1 MIVLLTLKGGL
12 CLKIRTLGKNGP
24 QVSQIGLGCMGMSDF
39 YGSKET
45 RDDKESLATIN
56 LAVEE
61 GINFFDT
68 ADYYGMGHNELLLRE
83 AMKGRRDKFFL
94 SVKFGALRGLNGEF
108 TGTDLRPVAVKN
120 FISYS
125 LQRLD
130 TDYIDLYQPGR
141 LDPQFPIEDTVGA
154 IADLIKEGKVRYL
167 GLSEATS
174 DQIRRAHDI
183 HPVSA
188 VQIEYSLASRVV
200 ESKIL
205 PTTRELGI
213 SLVAYGTLSRGLLS
227 GQSTTTTTFQPDDF
241 RNHLPRWSPENREQN
256 SQIVNELKKF
266 AESKGVTAAQ
276 LAIAWVLH
284 QGEDIITL
292 VGTSKRSRLLENLK
306 SQNIQL
312 NNEDLAY
319 LDQTFHEGAIA
330 GDRYPEF
337 ITDIVR

>member
-1 MIVLLTLKGGL
+1 MKT
-12 CLKIRTLGKNGP
+12 RTIGKNGP
-24 QVSQIGLGCMGMSDF
+24 QVSQIGLGCMGMSDL

-68 ADYYGMGHNELLLRE
+68 ADYYGMGHNELLLKEVMMRRRE
-83 AMKGRRDKFFL
+83 KFFV
-94 SVKFGALRGLNGEF
+94 SVKFGALRGSNGEF
-108 TGTDLRPVAVKN
+108 TGIDMRPVAIKN
-120 FISYS
+120 FVSYS
-125 LQRLD
+125 LQRLG

-141 LDPQFPIEDTVGA
+141 LDSKVPIEDTVGA
-154 IADLIKEGKVRYL
+154 IADLIKEGKVHYL
-167 GLSEATS
+167 GLSEATA
-174 DQIRRAHDI
+174 DQIRRAHKI

-205 PTTRELGI
+205 PTTRDLGI
-213 SLVAYGTLSRGLLS
+213 SLVAYGALSRGLLS
-227 GQSTTTTTFQPDDF
+227 GQSTPLQPNDF
-241 RNHLPRWSPENREQN
+241 RNNLPRFSSENSEQN
-256 SQIVNELKKF
+256 AEIVNRLKKF

-276 LAIAWVLH
+276 LALAWVLH

-292 VGTSKRSRLLENLK
+292 VGTSKRSRLVENLK
-306 SQNIQL
+306 CQNIQL
-312 NNEDLAY
+312 DAQDLSY
-319 LDQTFHEGAIA
+319 LDATFHEGAIA

>member
-1 MIVLLTLKGGL
+1 MKF
-12 CLKIRTLGKNGP
+12 KKLGKNGP

-83 AMKGRRDKFFL
+83 AMKGRRRDKFFL
-94 SVKFGALRGLNGEF
+94 SVKFGALRGSNGEF
-108 TGTDLRPVAVKN
+108 TGTDLRPVAIKN

-141 LDPQFPIEDTVGA
+141 LDPQIPIEDIVGA
-154 IADLIKEGKVRYL
+154 IADLIKEGRVHYL

-213 SLVAYGTLSRGLLS
+213 SLVAYGALSRGLLS
-227 GQSTTTTTFQPDDF
+227 GQLTTANTALQAGDF
-241 RNHLPRWSPENREQN
+241 RNYLPRFSPENREHN
-256 SQIVNELKKF
+256 SQIVNDLKKF

-276 LAIAWVLH
+276 LALAWVMH

-306 SQNIQL
+306 CQNIQL
-312 NNEDLAY
+312 NADDLTY

>member
-1 MIVLLTLKGGL
+1 M
-12 CLKIRTLGKNGP
+12 GKNGP
-24 QVSQIGLGCMGMSDF
+24 QVSQIGLGCMGMSDL

-83 AMKGRRDKFFL
+83 AMKGRREKFFV

-108 TGTDLRPVAVKN
+108 TGIDMRPIAIKN
-120 FISYS
+120 FVSYS
-125 LQRLD
+125 LQRLG

-141 LDPQFPIEDTVGA
+141 LDPQVPIEDTIGA
-154 IADLIKEGKVRYL
+154 VADLIKEGKVHYL
-167 GLSEATS
+167 GLSEATA
-174 DQIRRAHDI
+174 DQIRRAHKI

-188 VQIEYSLASRVV
+188 VQIEYSLASRIV

-213 SLVAYGTLSRGLLS
+213 SLVAYGALSRGLLS
-227 GQSTTTTTFQPDDF
+227 GQSPRHLQQADF
-241 RNHLPRWSPENREQN
+241 RNYLPRFSSKNREHN
-256 SQIVNELKKF
+256 TEMVNGLKKF
-266 AESKGVTAAQ
+266 AESKGATAAQ
-276 LAIAWVLH
+276 LALAWVLQ

-292 VGTSKRSRLLENLK
+292 IGTSRRSRLVENLRC
-306 SQNIQL
+306 QNIQL
-312 NNEDLAY
+312 NAQDLTF
-319 LDQTFHEGAIA
+319 LDETFHEGAIA

>member
-1 MIVLLTLKGGL
+1 MKT
-12 CLKIRTLGKNGP
+12 RTMGKNGP
-24 QVSQIGLGCMGMSDF
+24 QVSQIGLGCMGMSDL

-83 AMKGRRDKFFL
+83 AMKGRREKFFV

-108 TGTDLRPVAVKN
+108 TGIDMRPIAIKN
-120 FISYS
+120 FASYS
-125 LQRLD
+125 LQRLG

-141 LDPQFPIEDTVGA
+141 LDPQVPIEDTIGA
-154 IADLIKEGKVRYL
+154 IADLIKEDKVHYL
-167 GLSEATS
+167 GLSEATA
-174 DQIRRAHDI
+174 DQIRRAHKI

-188 VQIEYSLASRVV
+188 VQIEYSLASRIV

-213 SLVAYGTLSRGLLS
+213 SLVAYGALSRGLLS
-227 GQSTTTTTFQPDDF
+227 GQSPRHLQQADF
-241 RNHLPRWSPENREQN
+241 RNYLPRFSSKNREHN
-256 SQIVNELKKF
+256 TAMANRLKKF
-266 AESKGVTAAQ
+266 AESKGATAAQ
-276 LAIAWVLH
+276 LALAWVLQ

-292 VGTSKRSRLLENLK
+292 IGTSRRSRLVENLRC
-306 SQNIQL
+306 QNIQL
-312 NNEDLAY
+312 NAQDLAF
-319 LDQTFHEGAIA
+319 LDETFHEGAIA

>member
-1 MIVLLTLKGGL
+1 
-12 CLKIRTLGKNGP
+12 
-24 QVSQIGLGCMGMSDF
+24 MGMSDL

-45 RDDKESLATIN
+45 RDDSESLATIN

-94 SVKFGALRGLNGEF
+94 SVKFGTLLGLDGEF

-130 TDYIDLYQPGR
+130 TDYIDLYQPGC
-141 LDPQFPIEDTVGA
+141 LDPQFPMEDTISA
-154 IADLIKEGKVRYL
+154 IADLIKEGKVHYL

-174 DQIRRAHDI
+174 DQIRIAHDI

-188 VQIEYSLASRVV
+188 VEIEYSLASRVV
-200 ESKIL
+200 ESKVL

-213 SLVAYGTLSRGLLS
+213 SLVAYGALSRGLLS
-227 GQSTTTTTFQPDDF
+227 GQPTTTLQPGDF
-241 RNHLPRWSPENREQN
+241 RNYLPRFSTENREHN
-256 SQIVNELKKF
+256 SQIANELKKF

-276 LAIAWVLH
+276 LALAWVLH

-292 VGTSKRSRLLENLK
+292 VGTSKRSRLLENLMC
-306 SQNIQL
+306 QNIQL

-319 LDQTFHEGAIA
+319 LDRTFHEDAIA

>member
-1 MIVLLTLKGGL
+1 LKT
-12 CLKIRTLGKNGP
+12 RTLGKNGP
-24 QVSQIGLGCMGMSDF
+24 HVSQVGLGCMGMSDF
-39 YGSKET
+39 YGSEET

-83 AMKGRRDKFFL
+83 VMKGRRDKFFL

-108 TGTDLRPVAVKN
+108 TGTDLRPVAIKN

-125 LQRLD
+125 LQRLG

-154 IADLIKEGKVRYL
+154 IADLIKEGKVHYL

-174 DQIRRAHDI
+174 DQIRRAHEI

-188 VQIEYSLASRVV
+188 VEIEYSLASRVV

-213 SLVAYGTLSRGLLS
+213 SLVAYGALSRGLLS
-227 GQSTTTTTFQPDDF
+227 GQSNSTTTFQLGD
-241 RNHLPRWSPENREQN
+241 RNYLPRWSPDNREQN

-266 AESKGVTAAQ
+266 AESKGATAAQ
-276 LAIAWVLH
+276 LALAWVLN

-292 VGTSKRSRLLENLK
+292 VGTSKRSRLENLK
-306 SQNIQL
+306 CQNIQL

-337 ITDIVR
+337 IKDIVR

>member
-1 MIVLLTLKGGL
+1 
-12 CLKIRTLGKNGP
+12 
-24 QVSQIGLGCMGMSDF
+24 MGMSDV
-39 YGSKET
+39 YGNKET

-56 LAVEE
+56 LAVDK

-94 SVKFGALRGLNGEF
+94 SVKFGVLRGLNGEF
-108 TGTDLRPVAVKN
+108 TGTDLRPIAIKN

-141 LDPQFPIEDTVGA
+141 LDPQIPIEDTVGA
-154 IADLIKEGKVRYL
+154 IADLVKEGKVHYL

-174 DQIRRAHDI
+174 DQIRRAHEI

-188 VQIEYSLASRVV
+188 VEIEYSLASRVI

-205 PTTRELGI
+205 PTIRELGI
-213 SLVAYGTLSRGLLS
+213 SLVAYGALSRGLLS
-227 GQSTTTTTFQPDDF
+227 GQSTFTTTTFPPGDF
-241 RNHLPRWSPENREQN
+241 RSFLPRWSPENRERN
-256 SQIVNELKKF
+256 NQIFSELKKF
-266 AESKGVTAAQ
+266 ADSKGATAAQ
-276 LAIAWVLH
+276 LALAWVLH

-292 VGTSKRSRLLENLK
+292 VGTSKRPRLLENLK
-306 SQNIQL
+306 CQNIQL
-312 NNEDLAY
+312 NSEDLAY

-337 ITDIVR
+337 VTDIVR

>member
-1 MIVLLTLKGGL
+1 MIVFEYRRRLYLKT
-12 CLKIRTLGKNGP
+12 RELGKNGP
-24 QVSQIGLGCMGMSDF
+24 HVSQMGLGCMGMSDL

-45 RDDKESLATIN
+45 RDNRESLATIN

-83 AMKGRRDKFFL
+83 AMKGRRDKFFV

-108 TGTDLRPVAVKN
+108 TGTDLRPLAIKN

-154 IADLIKEGKVRYL
+154 IADLIKEGKVHYL

-213 SLVAYGTLSRGLLS
+213 SLVAYGALSRGLLS
-227 GQSTTTTTFQPDDF
+227 GQPVTTTTLQPDDF
-241 RNHLPRWSPENREQN
+241 RNYLPRFSPENREQN
-256 SQIVNELKKF
+256 SQIVDELKKF

-276 LAIAWVLH
+276 LALAWVLH
-284 QGEDIITL
+284 QGEDIIAL

-306 SQNIQL
+306 CQNIRL
-312 NNEDLAY
+312 NAEDLEY
-319 LDQTFHEGAIA
+319 LDRTFHEGAVA

>member
-1 MIVLLTLKGGL
+1 MKTK
-12 CLKIRTLGKNGP
+12 TMGKNGP
-24 QVSQIGLGCMGMSDF
+24 QVSQIGLGCMGMSDL

-56 LAVEE
+56 LALEE

-83 AMKGRRDKFFL
+83 AMKGRREKFFV

-108 TGTDLRPVAVKN
+108 TGIDMRPIAIKN
-120 FISYS
+120 FASYS
-125 LQRLD
+125 LQRLG

-141 LDPQFPIEDTVGA
+141 LDPQVPIEDTIGA
-154 IADLIKEGKVRYL
+154 IADLIKEGKVHYL
-167 GLSEATS
+167 GLSEATA
-174 DQIRRAHDI
+174 DQIRRTHKI

-188 VQIEYSLASRVV
+188 VQIEYSLASRIV
-200 ESKIL
+200 EFKIL

-213 SLVAYGTLSRGLLS
+213 SLVAYGALSRGLLS
-227 GQSTTTTTFQPDDF
+227 GQSPRHLQQVDF
-241 RNHLPRWSPENREQN
+241 RNYLPRFSSKNREHDTAM
-256 SQIVNELKKF
+256 VNRLKKF
-266 AESKGVTAAQ
+266 AESKGATAAQ
-276 LAIAWVLH
+276 LALAWVLQ

-292 VGTSKRSRLLENLK
+292 IGTSRRSRLVENLRC
-306 SQNIQL
+306 QNIQL
-312 NNEDLAY
+312 NAQDLAF
-319 LDQTFHEGAIA
+319 LDETFHEGAIA

>member
-1 MIVLLTLKGGL
+1 
-12 CLKIRTLGKNGP
+12 
-24 QVSQIGLGCMGMSDF
+24 MGMSDL

-56 LAVEE
+56 MAIEE
-61 GINFFDT
+61 GITFFDT

-83 AMKGRRDKFFL
+83 AMKGRREKLFV
-94 SVKFGALRGLNGEF
+94 SVKFGAMRGLNGEF
-108 TGTDLRPVAVKN
+108 TGVDTRPIAIRN

-141 LDPQFPIEDTVGA
+141 LDPQVPIEDTVGA
-154 IADLIKEGKVRYL
+154 IADLIKEGKVHYL
-167 GLSEATS
+167 GLSEATA
-174 DQIRRAHDI
+174 DQIRRAHKI
-183 HPVSA
+183 HPVLA

-213 SLVAYGTLSRGLLS
+213 SLVAYGALSRGLLS
-227 GQSTTTTTFQPDDF
+227 GQSLHHIQQADF
-241 RNHLPRWSPENREQN
+241 RNYLPRFSAENREHN
-256 SQIVNELKKF
+256 TEIVNELKKF

-276 LAIAWVLH
+276 LALAWVLQ

-292 VGTSKRSRLLENLK
+292 IGTSKRSRLVENLK
-306 SQNIQL
+306 CQNMQL
-312 NNEDLAY
+312 NSQDLAN
-319 LDQTFHEGAIA
+319 LDATFHEGAIA